1 MAKFS
6 RLFFARGSGP
16 PDASAPGGN
25 LVATLK
31 ADVPAVE
38 NGFGGGLARLLSR
51 AAPAASMAGSAVG
64 VARADLP
71 VGRLAFVIDATASR
85 AAAWNEAKTI
95 QRRMVQDTQRF
106 GRLAL
111 RVVHFRGGGVGPRA
125 SLQAY
130 PAAWTE
136 QPEAITKHMDEI
148 SCASG
153 NTQILAA
160 LDLII
165 GFKPAATAVMAIGDS
180 REENLASVHQSARE
194 FAARRIPVFAFLE
207 GEDPNG
213 QPAYRALARESG
225 GAFAPFGTKLDLSS
239 LMVAAAAYAT
249 GGTPALL
256 TLAGEAG
263 HGRPTALELAQQ
275 LKLPPPRR

>member
-51 AAPAASMAGSAVG
+51 AAPAASMAGPAVG

-95 QRRMVQDTQRF
+95 QRRMVRDTQRF

-160 LDLII
+160 MDLVLRLQA
-165 GFKPAATAVMAIGDS
+165 GGDGGCGDRRRLRGKPGERASRRARVCGAADS
-180 REENLASVHQSARE
+180 RVCLPRRRRSRRPVRLSRARPGIGRRLRAFRRKARFELADGRRGRLRCGRGHCACLRSP
-194 FAARRIPVFAFLE
+194 ARR
-207 GEDPNG
+207 DTSD
-213 QPAYRALARESG
+213 RRR
-225 GAFAPFGTKLDLSS
+225 SS
-239 LMVAAAAYAT
+239 S
-249 GGTPALL
+249 PSN
-256 TLAGEAG
+256 
-263 HGRPTALELAQQ
+263 
-275 LKLPPPRR
+275 

>member
-1 MAKFS
+1 
-6 RLFFARGSGP
+6 
-16 PDASAPGGN
+16 
-25 LVATLK
+25 
-31 ADVPAVE
+31 
-38 NGFGGGLARLLSR
+38 
-51 AAPAASMAGSAVG
+51 
-64 VARADLP
+64 
-71 VGRLAFVIDATASR
+71 
-85 AAAWNEAKTI
+85 
-95 QRRMVQDTQRF
+95 
-106 GRLAL
+106 
-111 RVVHFRGGGVGPRA
+111 
-125 SLQAY
+125 
-130 PAAWTE
+130 
-136 QPEAITKHMDEI
+136 MDEI

>member
-1 MAKFS
+1 MARFS
-6 RLFFARGSGP
+6 RLFFVPGSGGA
-16 PDASAPGGN
+16 DALSPSGN
-25 LVATLK
+25 LVAALK

-51 AAPAASMAGSAVG
+51 TAPAASTAGPAAG

-71 VGRLAFVIDATASR
+71 VGRLAFMIDATASR

-95 QRRMVQDTQRF
+95 QRRMVRDTQRF

-111 RVVHFRGGGVGPRA
+111 RVVHFRAGGAGPRA

-130 PAAWTE
+130 PAGWTE